1 MPLLLLL
8 AVAIAAGTAV
18 AMFSLWASR
27 ARPGAAAARKAGEAL
42 DERPRLRAIDHRLDP
57 TVATGM
63 ALTVALVVAVG
74 GGVVLALLSLLI
86 RSDTDLVRL
95 DRSVAEWGD
104 THASPFT
111 HDVLAAISYVGRPS
125 SMAVLAVVFVVVE
138 TTRTRDRWIA
148 PFLLLVLAGNGIITT
163 TIKDL
168 ADRVRPDFEPL
179 AATLGPSFPSG
190 HSSWSAAFLAAA
202 ALVLSRERSRGRR
215 AALAGTAAA
224 LAASVGVTRVLLDE
238 HWLSDVIAGLAVGWA
253 WFAVCCI
260 AFGGRILRFGA
271 TAEELAKTQ
280 PGTTPA
286 AERRNAERP
295 RAVSR
300 G

>member
-42 DERPRLRAIDHRLDP
+42 DERPRLRAIDRRLDP

-63 ALTVALVVAVG
+63 ALTVALVVAVA

-104 THASPFT
+104 THASPLT
-111 HDVLAAISYVGRPS
+111 HDVLAAISYVGRPT
-125 SMAVLAVVFVVVE
+125 SMAVLALVFVVIE
-138 TTRTRDRWIA
+138 TVRTRDRWIA
-148 PFLLLVLAGNGIITT
+148 PFVLLVLAGNGIITT
-163 TIKDL
+163 TIKQL
-168 ADRVRPDFEPL
+168 ADRVRPDFEPV
-179 AATLGPSFPSG
+179 AASLGPSFPSG

-202 ALVLSRERSRGRR
+202 ALVMSRGRSRDLR

-224 LAASVGVTRVLLDE
+224 LAASVAATRVLLDE
-238 HWLSDVIAGLAVGWA
+238 HWLSDVIAGLAVGWG

-271 TAEELAKTQ
+271 AAEEVAKPQ
-280 PGTTPA
+280 PGTTLA
-286 AERRNAERP
+286 AERRDAERP
-295 RAVSR
+295 CAVSR

>member
-1 MPLLLLL
+1 MPLLVLVV
-8 AVAIAAGTAV
+8 VAIAAGTAA

-27 ARPGAAAARKAGEAL
+27 ARPGAAAARMAGEAL
-42 DERPRLRAIDHRLDP
+42 DERPRLRALDRRLDP

-63 ALTVALVVAVG
+63 ALTVALVVAIG

-111 HDVLAAISYVGRPS
+111 HDVLAAISYGGRPT
-125 SMAVLAVVFVVVE
+125 SMAVLAAVFVVVE
-138 TTRTRDRWIA
+138 TLRTRDRWIP
-148 PFLLLVLAGNGIITT
+148 PFVLLVLAGNGILTT
-163 TIKDL
+163 TIKHL

-179 AATLGPSFPSG
+179 AASLGPSFPSG

-202 ALVLSRERSRGRR
+202 ALVLSRGRSRAAR

-224 LAASVGVTRVLLDE
+224 AAVSIAATRVLLDE

-253 WFAVCCI
+253 WFAVCSI

-271 TAEELAKTQ
+271 AAEELAQ
-280 PGTTPA
+280 PQPA
-286 AERRNAERP
+286 ATLAAARRDAERP
-295 RAVSR
+295 RAVSGR
-300 G
+300 

>member
-1 MPLLLLL
+1 
-8 AVAIAAGTAV
+8 
-18 AMFSLWASR
+18 
-27 ARPGAAAARKAGEAL
+27 
-42 DERPRLRAIDHRLDP
+42 
-57 TVATGM
+57 
-63 ALTVALVVAVG
+63 
-74 GGVVLALLSLLI
+74 
-86 RSDTDLVRL
+86 
-95 DRSVAEWGD
+95 
-104 THASPFT
+104 
-111 HDVLAAISYVGRPS
+111 
-125 SMAVLAVVFVVVE
+125 MAVLAVVFVVVE

-271 TAEELAKTQ
+271 TAEELAKAQ